1 MKSFKPYLWI
11 FQFVFFAFWL
21 TGCAG
26 TDTDT
31 DVVVEPIFTPTSID
45 ELRPGVTET
54 LVQVTGFSAENLPT
68 QTQTL
73 EATATDTPPVPDV
86 KTGLEATNPAD
97 VKLASGKVQL
107 VEFFA
112 FW

>member
-11 FQFVFFAFWL
+11 FQFVFIAFWL
-21 TGCAG
+21 TGCVVTG
-26 TDTDT
+26 TDTDI
-31 DVVVEPIFTPTSID
+31 VVESTFTPTSID

-54 LVQVTGFSAENLPT
+54 LVQETSLSAENLPT

-86 KTGLEATNPAD
+86 KTGLEATNPAE
-97 VKLASGKVQL
+97 VQLASGKVQL